1 MRPRLESQALVRA
14 HADQHLRL
22 TDNFITKKTDPL
34 SSDDPLVAYIKFL
47 ESYDK
52 LRLVMQEFEQTRRL
66 HREVCAELMRAGH
79 SNEIEGYTQDVER
92 WCALFLGAMGRR
104 PL

>member
-1 MRPRLESQALVRA
+1 MRPRLESRALVQA
-14 HADQHLRL
+14 HADQQLRL
-22 TDNFITKKTDPL
+22 ADNFRTNKDEKSPN
-34 SSDDPLVAYIKFL
+34 DDAFFAYNKFM

-52 LRLVMQEFEQTRRL
+52 LRMIMQEFEQTRRL

-79 SNEIEGYTQDVER
+79 SSQIEGYTQDVER